1 MIPDQALV
9 SIIGYSLAKL
19 SYFLFGS
26 LTKFYPFVFFW
37 FNYLLYKNDYNFEL
51 IERRFSV
58 AIFTCIFASLI
69 FASIFLQDKGYIA
82 SAMFVI
88 LDGLFGKIGSLILVI
103 LFLAFAFSI
112 SFPQIIKEVFKID
125 LDFDFYLKLETLIK
139 NKIFGFF
146 GGDKYENETK
156 EEQEKLKQELLIKE
170 KKEEHI
176 KKEDLSK
183 QETQENKKFN
193 LEDLKNQE
201 LEEVIISEEDK
212 KLSSSYI
219 HELSEPIASFAQKAS
234 QVNIKEDEMTPEEYL
249 SKYKNNSE
257 DIYTQTLKSKNLDE
271 PSYKRRNM
279 DLNEN
284 KEEVIEEN
292 SLFAKELKEREQMLQ
307 KAKLLEEYKALQKE
321 KILEE
326 LNEDFKKIEE
336 LNAIEAQKEAEFKK
350 IQNKTS
356 FLGVK
361 DFKDEDFIPQ
371 NEVKELD
378 FSEDDFAKPVS
389 IEELRSKRNY
399 ESPFVVEEVQNEVKE
414 EKVLFEIT
422 QEPIVEVVENKTH
435 HSIANEVSK
444 NKALLKDLD
453 FGNFEKP
460 KDFSL
465 PPLDFLTMP
474 KEGKSEINEEEIDRK
489 IYDLLEKLRRFKIG
503 GDVVRTYTGPV
514 VTTFEFHPAA
524 DVKVS
529 KILSLQDD
537 LAMALK
543 AQTIRIQAPIPGK
556 DVVGIEVPNEKID
569 TIYLREILE
578 SEVFKNSSSPLTIA
592 LGKDI
597 VGDPFITD
605 LKKLPH
611 LLIAGTTGSGK
622 SVGINSMLL
631 SLLYRNSPK
640 TLRLM
645 MIDPKMLEFSIY
657 NDIPHLLTPVITD
670 PKKAV
675 NALSNMVA
683 EMERRYRLMAEAKT
697 KNIEN
702 YNEKIKEQGGEIL
715 PFIVVIIDEL
725 ADLMMTAGKDVE
737 FYIGRL
743 AQMARASGIHLIVA
757 TQRPSVDV
765 VTGVVKANLPSR
777 ISYKVG
783 QKIDSKVILDS
794 MGAESL
800 LGRGDCLFTPPGM
813 SGLVRL
819 HAPFASENEIENIV
833 EFLKAQQVVEYD
845 ESFLKD
851 DSQDGAYKRSEFDD
865 GDLDELYEE
874 AKAVILEDR
883 KTSISYLQRRL
894 KIGYNRAANI
904 IEQLSQT
911 GVLSEPDAKGQ
922 REIL

>member
-1 MIPDQALV
+1 
-9 SIIGYSLAKL
+9 
-19 SYFLFGS
+19 
-26 LTKFYPFVFFW
+26 
-37 FNYLLYKNDYNFEL
+37 
-51 IERRFSV
+51 
-58 AIFTCIFASLI
+58 
-69 FASIFLQDKGYIA
+69 
-82 SAMFVI
+82 MFVI

-103 LFLAFAFSI
+103 LLLAFAFSI

-170 KKEEHI
+170 KKEELVE
-176 KKEDLSK
+176 KEELPK
-183 QETQENKKFN
+183 QEVQENKKFN

-234 QVNIKEDEMTPEEYL
+234 QINIKEDEMTPEEYL

-284 KEEVIEEN
+284 KEEAIEEN

-361 DFKDEDFIPQ
+361 EFKDEDFIPQ

-389 IEELRSKRNY
+389 IEELRGKRNY
-399 ESPFVVEEVQNEVKE
+399 ESPFVVEEVQIEVKE
-414 EKVLFEIT
+414 EKVPFEIT

-435 HSIANEVSK
+435 YSITNEVSE

-514 VTTFEFHPAA
+514 VTTFEFRPAA

-851 DSQDGAYKRSEFDD
+851 DSQDGSYKRSEFDD

>member
-1 MIPDQALV
+1 M
-9 SIIGYSLAKL
+9 GYSLAKL
-19 SYFLFGS
+19 SYFLFGV
-26 LTKFYPFVFFW
+26 LTKIYPFAFFW
-37 FNYLLYKNDYNFEL
+37 FNYLLYKNNYNFEL
-51 IERRFSV
+51 IERRFGI
-58 AIFTCIFASLI
+58 AIFACIFASLI
-69 FASIFLQDKGYIA
+69 FSSEFLQDKGYIA
-82 SAMFVI
+82 STMFVI
-88 LDGLFGKIGSLILVI
+88 LDGLFGKIGSLVLVI
-103 LFLAFAFSI
+103 LLLSFAFII
-112 SFPQIIKEVFKID
+112 SFPEFIKEVFKIE
-125 LDFDFYLKLETLIK
+125 LDFDFYLKLETLVK

-170 KKEEHI
+170 KKEEPV

-193 LEDLKNQE
+193 LKDLRNQE

-234 QVNIKEDEMTPEEYL
+234 QINTKEDEMTPEEYL

-307 KAKLLEEYKALQKE
+307 KAKLLEEYKILQKE

-361 DFKDEDFIPQ
+361 NFKDEDFIPQ
-371 NEVKELD
+371 NEIKELD

-389 IEELRSKRNY
+389 IEELRSKKNY

-414 EKVLFEIT
+414 KKVPFEIA
-422 QEPIVEVVENKTH
+422 QESIVEAVDNKTH
-435 HSIANEVSK
+435 HSIVNEVSE

-514 VTTFEFHPAA
+514 VTTFEFRPAA

-911 GVLSEPDAKGQ
+911 GILSEPDAKGQ